1 MYECLEFIHLYVPF
15 SKLYNKMTASFTKNG
30 TACFKTTKK
39 KKIKEVRP
47 DDKKYMFF

>member
-1 MYECLEFIHLYVPF
+1 
-15 SKLYNKMTASFTKNG
+15 MTASLKKNG

-47 DDKKYMFF
+47 DDKKIHVFLTMNSYCLLHRNFINCL